1 MIISKTDTIAGVDAR
16 TMRDALRRPGGY
28 ITAEDIA
35 PRLQTSLKKTKEIIA
50 ALEQDGYLDKVRE
63 STWRTS
69 VKGQALVMASLRGT
83 PRAAAERQL
92 SELIERAE
100 QINADDRYAYSVE
113 RLVLF
118 GSLLDPD
125 RQEVGD
131 VDVWYTVVGKWKSPD
146 EARQMHQNSVH
157 RAEAAG
163 RSFRGFSDRLS
174 WPQQEVMLK
183 LQNRS
188 KVISLHP
195 DWEMEVV
202 DWPRRVVFEAKD
214 VEMDGFGL

>member
-1 MIISKTDTIAGVDAR
+1 MIITKTDTIAGVDAR
-16 TMRDALRRPGGY
+16 TLRDALRRPGGY

-35 PRLQTSLKKTKEIIA
+35 PRLRASLKRAHGIIA
-50 ALEQDGYLDKVRE
+50 TLEQDGYLDKLDD

-69 VKGQALVMASLRGT
+69 VKGQSLVMASLRGT

-100 QINADDRYAYSVE
+100 EINADDRYAYSVQ

-131 VDVWYTVVGKWKSPD
+131 VDVWYSVVGKWKSPD
-146 EARQMHQNSVH
+146 EGRQMHQDSVN
-157 RAEAAG
+157 RAKAAG
-163 RSFRGFSDRLS
+163 RSFRSFSDRLA

-188 KVISLHP
+188 KVISLHS
-195 DWEMEVV
+195 DWEMDVV
-202 DWPRRVVFEAKD
+202 DWPRRVVFDAKA
-214 VEMDGFGL
+214 VEIDGFDL